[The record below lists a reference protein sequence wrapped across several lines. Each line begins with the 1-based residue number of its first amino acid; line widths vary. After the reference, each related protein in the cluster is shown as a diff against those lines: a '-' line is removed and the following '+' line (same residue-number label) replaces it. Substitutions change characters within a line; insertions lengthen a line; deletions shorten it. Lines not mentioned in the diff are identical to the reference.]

1 MGENKLT
8 EAWRESAEPRRRL
21 TQFIE
26 RVDKKLT
33 EARDIDVAIGNFH
46 TLFKGIKS
54 KKEVTKILMTPRY
67 GIYNMVL
74 GSSGILFQSVGDTRG
89 NASRPGRSIFINLIK
104 EHGAEIADHIEHG
117 QKRHDVPEAMWSL
130 LKGSNNPKTEMLKK
144 MHKHIQTYLVVN
156 GYEQESATS
165 ISVFT
170 EDRGESAAR
179 AIIDCDL
186 AVHLKYRYNDMTCNT
201 VPSTI
206 DGYLITEQLYDEYWK
221 LLTGAEKY
229 YDKIVENNRKVLDSL
244 KEEFAP
250 YLIANEI

>member
-1 MGENKLT
+1 M
-8 EAWRESAEPRRRL
+8 
-21 TQFIE
+21 
-26 RVDKKLT
+26 
-33 EARDIDVAIGNFH
+33 
-46 TLFKGIKS
+46 
-54 KKEVTKILMTPRY
+54 
-67 GIYNMVL
+67 
-74 GSSGILFQSVGDTRG
+74 FQSVNNTRG
-89 NASRPGRSIFINLIK
+89 NAARPSRDNFIALMK

-117 QKRHDVPEAMWSL
+117 QKRHDVPEAMWNL

-144 MHKHIQTYLVVN
+144 MHKHLQTYLVVE

-165 ISVFT
+165 ISLIT
-170 EDRGESAAR
+170 KDGDESAAR
-179 AIIDCDL
+179 AIINCGL
-186 AVHLKYRYNDMTCNT
+186 AVHLKYTDEDDHNIINA
-201 VPSTI
+201 PASI